1 MALSHHVFKD
11 EIDDTQRMKLI
22 ESVLGNLQDDS
33 GEQYGIHRSDL
44 FATLKLIH
52 QILDEV
58 FNIQQRSGDFSASH
72 SIPSLRL
79 EQHSSDTDWM
89 EMQNCSSWVLQI
101 IFHEMQSRRDISSSR
116 CLSYRV

>member
-1 MALSHHVFKD
+1 MALSHHVFRN
-11 EIDDTQRMKLI
+11 EVDDTQRMKLI

-33 GEQYGIHRSDL
+33 GEHFGIHRSDL

-58 FNIQQRSGDFSASH
+58 FNNHNRSAESGVCH

-79 EQHSSDTDWM
+79 EHHSSDTD
-89 EMQNCSSWVLQI
+89 
-101 IFHEMQSRRDISSSR
+101 
-116 CLSYRV
+116 